1 MQKAEVK
8 CLGRC
13 DSFGDLNPKGSF
25 VRVVYTTDKER
36 HGIVM
41 SEGAAELLAAELT
54 GALAQKD
61 EAAVA
66 DIMCNVRGA

>member
-1 MQKAEVK
+1 MQKAEVR

-13 DSFGDLNPKGSF
+13 DGFGDLNPKGSY
-25 VRVVYTTDKER
+25 VRVVYATDKEQ

-61 EAAVA
+61 DAAVA
-66 DIMCNVRGA
+66 EIMRNVRGA